1 MSMQINHM
9 RSVLQLA
16 LPLLLLIGSA
26 GLAVWQGCRVAP
38 LPIDNQLVLHQ
49 SLTNIPPAMA
59 AESRPLVKD
68 VGKDPFFRTA
78 QGPDAEGTPIVDMA
92 NLEEIHL
99 TTIAQGKQG
108 RYCIVNG
115 EIFHEKQQG
124 KSFTVTQIAQEQ
136 VDFQTSR
143 QSFFLLPG
151 QRAAIQAGKLVPLE
165 KVAVNAADPLMDQ
178 TSLYE

>member
-16 LPLLLLIGSA
+16 LPLLLLIGSSS
-26 GLAVWQGCRVAP
+26 LAIWQGCRITP
-38 LPIDNQLVLHQ
+38 LPVESQLVLHD
-49 SLTNIPPAMA
+49 SLTSMPPEVS
-59 AESRPLVKD
+59 AESRPVPKH
-68 VGKDPFFRTA
+68 VGKDPFFRIADGSDKELTA
-78 QGPDAEGTPIVDMA
+78 IVDVA

-115 EIFHEKQQG
+115 EIFHERQQG
-124 KSFTVTQIAQEQ
+124 KGFTVEKITQEQ

-143 QSFFLLPG
+143 QSFALLPG
-151 QRAAIQAGKLVPLE
+151 QRAAIQSGKLVPLE
-165 KVAVNAADPLMDQ
+165 KVAINTSDPLMDQ
-178 TSLYE
+178 ENLYE